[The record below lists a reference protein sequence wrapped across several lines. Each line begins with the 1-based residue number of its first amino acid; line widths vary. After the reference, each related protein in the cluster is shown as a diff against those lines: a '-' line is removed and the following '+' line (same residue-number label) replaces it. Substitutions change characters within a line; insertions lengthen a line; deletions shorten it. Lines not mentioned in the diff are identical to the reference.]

1 MGGSVVAKIEPT
13 KLILSSIALLLL
25 AIFGIYLS
33 TTYYIDYFQM
43 KPRILFSFQT
53 GFLCFAAPLVLYFS
67 YYSFV
72 LGYKKELQKMN
83 NKLAGCLAIIFI
95 IGIIFSF
102 FFSAYVSI
110 NLTSKGYYTCY
121 KSSIFAPNE
130 YVISKEMCK

>member
-1 MGGSVVAKIEPT
+1 MVKINPV
-13 KLILSSIALLLL
+13 KSILSSIALLFL
-25 AIFGIYLS
+25 AIFAIYVS
-33 TTYYIDYFQM
+33 TSYYINYFLM
-43 KPRILFSFQT
+43 KDKILFSFQT
-53 GFLCFAAPLVLYFS
+53 GMFGFGAPLIIYFS
-67 YYSFV
+67 YYSFI

-83 NKLAGCLAIIFI
+83 NRIAGLFAIIFI
-95 IGIIFSF
+95 IGMVFSF

>member
-1 MGGSVVAKIEPT
+1 MVKLEPT
-13 KLILSSIALLLL
+13 KLILSSIILLFL

-43 KPRILFSFQT
+43 KPRIRFSFQT

-67 YYSFV
+67 YYSFI

-83 NKLAGCLAIIFI
+83 NRIAGFFAIILMV
-95 IGIIFSF
+95 GIIFSF

-110 NLTSKGYYTCY
+110 DLTLKGYYTCY

-130 YVISKEMCK
+130 YVILKEMCK

>member
-1 MGGSVVAKIEPT
+1 MAKIEPT

>member
-1 MGGSVVAKIEPT
+1 MVKLEPT

-53 GFLCFAAPLVLYFS
+53 GFLCFSAPLILYFS
-67 YYSFV
+67 YYSFI

-83 NKLAGCLAIIFI
+83 NRIAGFFAVIFI
-95 IGIIFSF
+95 IGMVFSF
-102 FFSAYVSI
+102 FFSTYVSI
-110 NLTSKGYYTCY
+110 DLTSKGYYTCY
-121 KSSIFAPNE
+121 KSSIFSPNE
-130 YVISKEMCK
+130 YVISKDMCK

>member
-1 MGGSVVAKIEPT
+1 MVKLEPT

-33 TTYYIDYFQM
+33 TTYYINYFQM

-67 YYSFV
+67 YYSFI

-83 NKLAGCLAIIFI
+83 NKIAGFFAIIFI
-95 IGIIFSF
+95 IGMAFSF

-110 NLTSKGYYTCY
+110 DLTSKGYYTCY